1 MTWYHESSNSPKV
14 MPSSE
19 HNPWEFLPKNPD
31 SIETLPS
38 EINLKPCPCPGDK
51 CKITEGDLRH
61 GTINAYKHQN
71 CRCRPCRDANAMR
84 FRKKLTDSPSNEPVK
99 PQVDQSKVQKQLP
112 RELFYDNPDDPRHGT
127 LTGYVRYNC
136 KCEPCKE
143 AKNTYRRQ
151 KIQENLDKGLPKD
164 DPRHGTT
171 NGYSYW
177 GCRCEPC
184 TEATRS
190 YQRQKKQNRQSSKW
204 YHKSSKYEDC
214 HFCGGISHMY
224 HNAAKA
230 EEFHYENPEVIGL
243 PRPYYKP
250 REKNL
255 VYQEGMDDTSRSRG
269 YEPGDRKLFR
279 RVPMPWNSNDAGIN
293 DIPDFSKDDNL
304 EGTSQSLEERRC
316 PMCGDHFE
324 NDDKAV
330 VWDPEEN
337 KFGAGDFISDLL
349 PYHEKCMRL
358 VQIHCPHLRNRSN
371 DEFVQGTYGDLMD
384 GLKSKEG
391 TTALDLALYRKNKK
405 KASSDITSKEIYEAG
420 DVGWEAKEYR
430 AARAYGATHNEILEA
445 ARTGSYV
452 DGTWIHPVAYW
463 KAKRAGVSH
472 SDIMDANKRGC
483 EISDYAVIRGYN
495 ATHEEALEALEK
507 GIMPLTY
514 AMARFV
520 GSNHSEILKAHEID
534 PGINKYLRLLS
545 TTGNHKE
552 AYETVKNK
560 IDDFD
565 YMTAREAGATHDEI
579 LDANSKGINTY
590 AYSVAR
596 QNGAT
601 HEDTLDAYKKGLHIF
616 NYAMNRKDGASHTRA
631 ICNQIP
637 DYNPYNEI
645 NWKNSSRSVDE
656 VTGDTSIGVG
666 KRIHEL
672 RFDNG
677 MPFDTAIDA
686 VGDKASYMSRD
697 KLIKAYQKH
706 LTKTLANGVQDP
718 HEEAFMQSELDT
730 RTSSVLHKNAS
741 YGPLTLDQLDEW
753 HGLTTQQQKN
763 YFYLRRQKEFDN
775 FDGIDHDEAMQVAK
789 MPIDPEKHRLLRTW
803 GTTKNQALFVFIN
816 QINTNDYLN
825 AINAGVTHEEFMDAN
840 ATRMSMTHYTN
851 ARRIGATHDEIM
863 EAHKY
868 GIKPLTYSYHRQYPM
883 NHKDILRKIGEGY
896 NPYSEINWKMSSKW
910 YLASS
915 KPTGAE
921 MADADSKNIGLDGYA
936 YARAYGATHNE
947 TLDAHDRG
955 INIWHYALSREHGAT
970 HNEILDAHDK
980 GIDLHGYSA
989 AKQKNNTH
997 YEILKKLIPD
1007 YNPYSEINW
1016 KNASSDEYKKAPC
1029 QYHDTTYLQVPGTD
1043 GLYVQ
1048 YPYGHCMRCNTNIG
1062 SDTHLARCYTD
1073 EDARWVANGI
1083 ANEEEDRTGKYSLTL
1098 HELYHFA
1105 TNLTKLSIENEH
1117 FDVPNIKKVLLD
1129 TKANMY
1135 RCHPDYNPYSEI
1147 KWKKSMKTH
1156 SASNEPTEAELNDA
1170 HYKGIN
1176 LHDYSAARAYGATH
1190 NEILDAHSKGIN
1202 LDGYDFAR
1210 AYGATHNEILDADSK
1225 GIYLDD
1231 YAYARKYGA
1240 NHNEILDAHSKGI
1253 GLEHYCYARES
1264 GATHNEILDAH
1275 DRGINLFDYVEAKQ
1289 KNNTHYEILK
1299 VLIKG
1304 YNPYSEIKWKKSM
1317 KWYE

>member
-19 HNPWEFLPKNPD
+19 HNPWESLPKNPD
-31 SIETLPS
+31 SIETLPN

-99 PQVDQSKVQKQLP
+99 PQVDQSKVQEQLP

-143 AKNTYRRQ
+143 ARNTYRRQ

-204 YHKSSKYEDC
+204 YHESSKYEDC

-384 GLKSKEG
+384 DLKSKEG

-405 KASSDITSKEIYEAG
+405 KASSDIAPKEIYEAG
-420 DVGWEAKEYR
+420 EAGWEAKDYR

-534 PGINKYLRLLS
+534 PGINKYCRLLS

-616 NYAMNRKDGASHTRA
+616 DYAMDRKDGASHTRA

-637 DYNPYNEI
+637 DYNPYSEI

-730 RTSSVLHKNAS
+730 RTSS
-741 YGPLTLDQLDEW
+741 
-753 HGLTTQQQKN
+753 
-763 YFYLRRQKEFDN
+763 
-775 FDGIDHDEAMQVAK
+775 
-789 MPIDPEKHRLLRTW
+789 
-803 GTTKNQALFVFIN
+803 
-816 QINTNDYLN
+816 
-825 AINAGVTHEEFMDAN
+825 
-840 ATRMSMTHYTN
+840 
-851 ARRIGATHDEIM
+851 
-863 EAHKY
+863 
-868 GIKPLTYSYHRQYPM
+868 
-883 NHKDILRKIGEGY
+883 
-896 NPYSEINWKMSSKW
+896 KW

-915 KPTGAE
+915 KPTDAE
-921 MADADSKNIGLDGYA
+921 IAEANSKNVNLRNYGYA
-936 YARAYGATHNE
+936 KNA
-947 TLDAHDRG
+947 
-955 INIWHYALSREHGAT
+955 GAT
-970 HNEILDAHDK
+970 HNEILDAHSK
-980 GIDLHGYSA
+980 GIYLIDYAFARQSA
-989 AKQKNNTH
+989 TH
-997 YEILKKLIPD
+997 NEILDAHSKGIYLDDYNYAKNYGATHNEILDAHSKNVGLRNYGDAREYGATHNEVLDAHSKGLNLVSYGYARAAGASHTRAICNQIPD

-1016 KNASSDEYKKAPC
+1016 KNSSTDEYEKAPC

-1105 TNLTKLSIENEH
+1105 TNLTELSIENEH

-1147 KWKKSMKTH
+1147 KWKKSMK
-1156 SASNEPTEAELNDA
+1156 
-1170 HYKGIN
+1170 
-1176 LHDYSAARAYGATH
+1176 
-1190 NEILDAHSKGIN
+1190 
-1202 LDGYDFAR
+1202 
-1210 AYGATHNEILDADSK
+1210 
-1225 GIYLDD
+1225 
-1231 YAYARKYGA
+1231 
-1240 NHNEILDAHSKGI
+1240 
-1253 GLEHYCYARES
+1253 
-1264 GATHNEILDAH
+1264 
-1275 DRGINLFDYVEAKQ
+1275 
-1289 KNNTHYEILK
+1289 
-1299 VLIKG
+1299 
-1304 YNPYSEIKWKKSM
+1304 
-1317 KWYE
+1317 WYE